1 MLKNE
6 CREFIFI
13 INICICGIAFSIIF
27 KEPMKREELNPWDD
41 EIVPR
46 KKLDEIEVK
55 GRLRNVQREIGKMSR
70 KRSPEETYK
79 MLTIYLK
86 RSLQL
91 SYIEPWFQ
99 FFLPPRL
106 KGRLFI
112 ATIGKYYW
120 VIGTPRGEFGAA
132 FNFYQKEI
140 RKSLETHLNKI
151 SKKRWK
157 IPPFRISIMPEN
169 PNTRAF
175 DEEIAAL
182 MQIKSVPMKSQ
193 EERRAMLATERR
205 ERLAKQALGE
215 KSADIAVSNNQRIS
229 PEESGAQ
236 EESQEAQHIISDLF
250 AEVLQYEVRRRT
262 RQ

>member
-1 MLKNE
+1 
-6 CREFIFI
+6 
-13 INICICGIAFSIIF
+13 
-27 KEPMKREELNPWDD
+27 MKREELNPWDD

-112 ATIGKYYW
+112 ATIGKRYW

-175 DEEIAAL
+175 DEEIEAL
-182 MQIKSVPMKSQ
+182 MQVKSVPMKSQ
-193 EERRAMLATERR
+193 EERRMMLATERR
-205 ERLAKQALGE
+205 KRLAKQALGE
-215 KSADIAVSNNQRIS
+215 KSANIGTMNNQQID
-229 PEESGAQ
+229 PEESGKQ
-236 EESQEAQHIISDLF
+236 EKSQEAQHIISDLF

>member
-1 MLKNE
+1 
-6 CREFIFI
+6 
-13 INICICGIAFSIIF
+13 
-27 KEPMKREELNPWDD
+27 MKREELNPWDD

-46 KKLDEIEVK
+46 KKLDEVEVK
-55 GRLRNVQREIGKMSR
+55 GRFRNVQREIGRMSR

-106 KGRLFI
+106 KGRLFV
-112 ATIGKYYW
+112 ATIGKRYW

-140 RKSLETHLNKI
+140 RKSLEMHLNKI

-175 DEEIAAL
+175 DEEIEAL
-182 MQIKSVPMKSQ
+182 MKIKSVPMKSQ
-193 EERRAMLATERR
+193 EERRAVIAKERC
-205 ERLAKQALGE
+205 ERLVKRTSSEESVDIAESKDQQADLGILE
-215 KSADIAVSNNQRIS
+215 KSKVSQK
-229 PEESGAQ
+229 
-236 EESQEAQHIISDLF
+236 AQHIISDLF

-262 RQ
+262 RE

>member
-1 MLKNE
+1 MENLGSLS
-6 CREFIFI
+6 RVVYRYST
-13 INICICGIAFSIIF
+13 FSTIL
-27 KEPMKREELNPWDD
+27 EAYMKREELNPWDD

-46 KKLDEIEVK
+46 KKLDEIEIK

-70 KRSPEETYK
+70 KRKPEETYK

-106 KGRLFI
+106 KGHLFV
-112 ATIGKYYW
+112 ATIGKRYW

-140 RKSLETHLNKI
+140 RKSLEMHLNKI

-157 IPPFRISIMPEN
+157 IPPFRIVVMPEN

-193 EERRAMLATERR
+193 EERREMISKEQRSRSRKRGASLSVAEEATR
-205 ERLAKQALGE
+205 QDALDNTDVLSEGMPE
-215 KSADIAVSNNQRIS
+215 K
-229 PEESGAQ
+229 G
-236 EESQEAQHIISDLF
+236 EAQHIISDLF